1 LLKSAAPDVRTFRV
15 VCIAWWRLMTRL
27 ILTSDDSSAGA
38 LQRSGLA
45 DLVVPILYRFVWGP
59 LPSDAKL
66 SAYLARRTRQPR
78 GGHWLDFASHRDLEA
93 SGGPKRSF
101 VALLERC
108 DSVELWMDNRPNDQ
122 LVLIWLLSYLHDH
135 AEVATK
141 IVLRHIDTPLFD
153 ALPEQ
158 LATWAF
164 VGVHVTREHLDI
176 ANLAW
181 HAFRAPTPQAWFDL
195 LKQDLSVLPQLRRT
209 AQEMLEELPGAVTGL
224 GASELR
230 ILELLSAGYR
240 HPFDLFPHHRERFQ
254 RRVYGYWEGGALLEG
269 LALAPVPAIAGLPEW
284 PFTSEL
290 HDSLERFD
298 RYKAGTLSLTPFGRA
313 VLAGEADFSEHNPI
327 HRWWGGTES
336 TNANLWRWDAALIAP
351 DPDPPPVMACHE
363 PWHAIDLSKDA

>member
-1 LLKSAAPDVRTFRV
+1 
-15 VCIAWWRLMTRL
+15 MTRL

-153 ALPEQ
+153 AL
-158 LATWAF
+158 
-164 VGVHVTREHLDI
+164 
-176 ANLAW
+176 
-181 HAFRAPTPQAWFDL
+181 
-195 LKQDLSVLPQLRRT
+195 
-209 AQEMLEELPGAVTGL
+209 
-224 GASELR
+224 
-230 ILELLSAGYR
+230 
-240 HPFDLFPHHRERFQ
+240 
-254 RRVYGYWEGGALLEG
+254 
-269 LALAPVPAIAGLPEW
+269 
-284 PFTSEL
+284 
-290 HDSLERFD
+290 
-298 RYKAGTLSLTPFGRA
+298 
-313 VLAGEADFSEHNPI
+313 
-327 HRWWGGTES
+327 
-336 TNANLWRWDAALIAP
+336 
-351 DPDPPPVMACHE
+351 
-363 PWHAIDLSKDA
+363 